1 MGRPVRIRS
10 IDARLALLL
19 SAGVERVAA
28 LWPGRPEP
36 PLTRYSAM
44 VAAWSQTFDLRA
56 ARTLLQWTP
65 RYSPQE
71 AVTWALSGLQH
82 A

>member
-1 MGRPVRIRS
+1 
-10 IDARLALLL
+10 
-19 SAGVERVAA
+19 
-28 LWPGRPEP
+28 
-36 PLTRYSAM
+36 M